1 MRDFEEYTWLYDESW
16 SDPQVR
22 WLLSTLP
29 SSMIFDDHDV
39 RDDWNTS
46 DSWRREMQATSWWE
60 ERIIGGLSSYW
71 VYQHLGN
78 LSPAA
83 LAKDDL
89 YQRVRA
95 HDGDAE
101 PLLRE
106 FAAAADA
113 EADGHKGAQWSLP
126 ARPRAVR
133 GCW

>member
-1 MRDFEEYTWLYDESW
+1 MA
-16 SDPQVR
+16 DPQVR

-29 SSMIFDDHDV
+29 SSMIFDDHDL

-60 ERIIGGLSSYW
+60 ERVIGGLSSYW

-78 LSPAA
+78 LSPSA
-83 LAKDDL
+83 LAKDEL

-106 FAAAADA
+106 FAAAADRGGGRA
-113 EADGHKGAQWSLP
+113 QGGPVVATGATW
-126 ARPRAVR
+126 AAC